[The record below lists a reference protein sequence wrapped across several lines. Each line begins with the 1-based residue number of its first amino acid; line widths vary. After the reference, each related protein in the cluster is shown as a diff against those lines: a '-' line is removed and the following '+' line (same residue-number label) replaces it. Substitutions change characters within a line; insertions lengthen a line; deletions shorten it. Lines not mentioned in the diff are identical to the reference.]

1 MRGPLSFFDD
11 SCHPAPGLRL
21 ALFGSGLW
29 LGSVAL
35 TGGLL
40 LALGPGA
47 AFFAVAGSLA
57 GLAAAGSLALGMAAD
72 QGRHRG
78 LVVLARRA
86 GLEDRPDLLG
96 TPRDLVEALAR
107 RIDRADHFRE
117 AIETLAVPLLVV
129 EADGRIVA
137 ASAGARAIDP
147 AVAPA
152 RTLDDV
158 FGRGYLENGGG
169 APEEAMVLLGARR
182 MVATR
187 RALGPGRYALQF
199 TPAGQFVPDDDFDAF
214 VEALRTGQ
222 CGFRFEDD
230 VARLNPALAEF
241 NRALTALD
249 AGVAQVQR
257 ALGDGVEPALPDL
270 PLGTVA
276 GQVAE
281 FYGLLSEAQA
291 ASEAALTEMTGQLRD
306 IHAALARRES
316 ERASLASEH
325 EALRQAH
332 HRAEAEVV
340 ALAARLK
347 AQGDR
352 DAEAANLA
360 TATGTSADRM
370 QTMLIELARWM
381 GEIDRLTATV
391 EGVSFRTNLLAINAA
406 IEAARAGE
414 KGAGFAVVADEVRQM
429 AQISTRAAKEIRG
442 AIGGAAAELGA
453 ASAQA
458 EETKKIVGRLDQNL
472 RNLRNETATLPA
484 ISGTAPAAVPLQ
496 PGMARNDAAQHRARA

>member
-1 MRGPLSFFDD
+1 
-11 SCHPAPGLRL
+11 
-21 ALFGSGLW
+21 
-29 LGSVAL
+29 
-35 TGGLL
+35 
-40 LALGPGA
+40 
-47 AFFAVAGSLA
+47 
-57 GLAAAGSLALGMAAD
+57 
-72 QGRHRG
+72 
-78 LVVLARRA
+78 
-86 GLEDRPDLLG
+86 
-96 TPRDLVEALAR
+96 
-107 RIDRADHFRE
+107 
-117 AIETLAVPLLVV
+117 
-129 EADGRIVA
+129 
-137 ASAGARAIDP
+137 
-147 AVAPA
+147 
-152 RTLDDV
+152 
-158 FGRGYLENGGG
+158 
-169 APEEAMVLLGARR
+169 
-182 MVATR
+182 
-187 RALGPGRYALQF
+187 
-199 TPAGQFVPDDDFDAF
+199 
-214 VEALRTGQ
+214 
-222 CGFRFEDD
+222 
-230 VARLNPALAEF
+230 
-241 NRALTALD
+241 
-249 AGVAQVQR
+249 
-257 ALGDGVEPALPDL
+257 
-270 PLGTVA
+270 
-276 GQVAE
+276 
-281 FYGLLSEAQA
+281 
-291 ASEAALTEMTGQLRD
+291 MTGQLRD